1 MSGCTYIFIICGNTS
16 NSFACLTRVD
26 ASLLETANL
35 VINNAGFFGTF
46 VVVPVVDGELII
58 EQPMKTIAKGNL
70 NAVRFKV
77 SLTCYH
83 GS

>member
-1 MSGCTYIFIICGNTS
+1 MSGYTYIFISCANTS
-16 NSFACLTRVD
+16 DSLACLIKVD
-26 ASLLETANL
+26 ALLLETANL
-35 VINNAGFFGTF
+35 AINNAGFFGTF
-46 VVVPVVDGELII
+46 VVVPVADGEPII
-58 EQPMKTIAKGNL
+58 EQPMNTIAKGNL

>member
-1 MSGCTYIFIICGNTS
+1 MSGYTYIFLSCANTS
-16 NSFACLTRVD
+16 DSFACLTKVD

-35 VINNAGFFGTF
+35 AINNAGFFGTV

>member
-1 MSGCTYIFIICGNTS
+1 MSGYTYIFISCANTS
-16 NSFACLTRVD
+16 DSFACLTKVD

-35 VINNAGFFGTF
+35 AINNAGFFGTV

-58 EQPMKTIAKGNL
+58 EQPMKTIAKGIL
-70 NAVRFKV
+70 NSVYFILY
-77 SLTCYH
+77 LTLYY